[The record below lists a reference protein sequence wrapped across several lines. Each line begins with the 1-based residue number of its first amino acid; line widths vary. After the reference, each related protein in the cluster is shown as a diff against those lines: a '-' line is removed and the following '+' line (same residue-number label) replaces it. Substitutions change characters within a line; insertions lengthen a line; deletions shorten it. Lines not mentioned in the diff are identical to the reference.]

1 MKESEIR
8 PKKLFDKYL
17 RMSSEDAKTYFPE
30 GRRVSI
36 PCPACCHTESQ
47 FAFNKNGFDYAE
59 CAECATVYLSPR
71 PPIDEFEKFYSE
83 SPSARFWVKE
93 FFPVVIEVRRE
104 KIFRPNVER
113 IQSMCSNRK
122 LDIKTIIDVGA
133 GYGIFLEEWK
143 AREPKTK
150 LIAIE
155 PLPGLSE
162 ICRSKGIHVIP
173 SIAEKAGNL
182 ENKGD
187 LVVCFE
193 VIEHVHD
200 PLLFVKVI
208 RQMIAPEGLAVI
220 TGLGVDGFDIQ
231 VLWEN
236 SKSIFPPHHINF
248 MSVDGFNHLFKRAG
262 FSRVEVMTPGKLDVD
277 IVRNNQKFLTKD
289 NRFIKTLLSRGGDA
303 LDDFQKLLAKHQ
315 LSSHC
320 WILASN

>member
-8 PKKLFDKYL
+8 PKDLFDKYL
-17 RMSSEDAKTYFPE
+17 RLSSEDAKTYFPE
-30 GRRVSI
+30 GRRASI
-36 PCPACCHTESQ
+36 PCPACCQTESQ
-47 FAFNKNGFDYAE
+47 FAFNKNGFDYTE
-59 CAECATVYLSPR
+59 CADCATVYLSPR
-71 PPIDEFEKFYSE
+71 PPLGEFEAFYSE

-93 FFPVVIEVRRE
+93 FFPVVVEARRE
-104 KIFRPNVER
+104 KIFRPNAEK
-113 IQSMCSNRK
+113 IQSICRDRK
-122 LDIKTIIDVGA
+122 LEVNTIIDVGA
-133 GYGIFLEEWK
+133 GYGIFLDEWK
-143 AREPKTK
+143 KSAPETQ

-155 PLPGLSE
+155 PLPDLSE
-162 ICRSKGIHVIP
+162 ICQSKGIHVIP

-182 ENKGD
+182 EMKGN

-208 RQMIAPEGLAVI
+208 RQMVAPGGLAVI

-248 MSVDGFNHLFKRAG
+248 MSADGFSRLFKRAG
-262 FSRVEVMTPGKLDVD
+262 FSDVEVMTPGKLDMD
-277 IVRNNQKFLTKD
+277 IVLNNQEFITKD
-289 NRFIKTLLSRGGDA
+289 NRFVKTLLSRGEDA
-303 LDDFQKLLAKHQ
+303 MNDFQKLLAKHQ

>member
-1 MKESEIR
+1 
-8 PKKLFDKYL
+8 
-17 RMSSEDAKTYFPE
+17 
-30 GRRVSI
+30 
-36 PCPACCHTESQ
+36 
-47 FAFNKNGFDYAE
+47 
-59 CAECATVYLSPR
+59 
-71 PPIDEFEKFYSE
+71 
-83 SPSARFWVKE
+83 
-93 FFPVVIEVRRE
+93 VIEARRE

-113 IQSMCSNRK
+113 IQSICKNRA

-143 AREPKTK
+143 SREPETQV
-150 LIAIE
+150 IAIE
-155 PLPGLSE
+155 PLPDLSE
-162 ICRSKGIHVIP
+162 ICRAKGIHVIP

-182 ENKGD
+182 QKKGD

-208 RQMIAPEGLAVI
+208 RQMVAPGGLAVI

-248 MSVDGFNHLFKRAG
+248 MSVDGFKHLFKRAG
-262 FSRVEVMTPGKLDVD
+262 FSGIEVITPGKLDVD
-277 IVRNNQKFLTKD
+277 IVCNNQEFLKKD
-289 NRFIKTLLSRGGDA
+289 NRFIKTLLSRGEEA
-303 LDDFQKLLAKHQ
+303 VDDFQKLLAKHQ